1 MTENDESTRLGYYL
15 NRTFTAL
22 VEELNRDLHRAGIP
36 LNHSQFVILKALL
49 KSESEVMSQR
59 EIAARVGKDPAAI
72 SRTLASL
79 ERSGFV
85 ERHPVSGCKNGVA
98 LTPKAIALHSEI
110 EKVIQT
116 TVLTAC
122 SGISPEEYST
132 GISFLNKIYETL
144 HIRHT
149 PTPCPPN

>member
-1 MTENDESTRLGYYL
+1 MSELDESTRLGYYL

-22 VEELNRDLHRAGIP
+22 VDELNNDLRRAGIP
-36 LNHSQFVILKALL
+36 LNHSQFVVLKALL

-79 ERSGFV
+79 ERNGFV

-98 LTPKAIALHSEI
+98 LTPKAIAIHSGI
-110 EKVIQT
+110 EKVIRT
-116 TVLTAC
+116 TILTAC
-122 SGISPEEYST
+122 AGISPEDYRA
-132 GISFLNKIYETL
+132 GIAFLNRIYETL
-144 HIRHT
+144 HHRHSGE
-149 PTPCPPN
+149 N